1 MEARLLCLE
10 KTGEAG
16 PVLQWWKVTNGEGVA
31 IPCPIVP
38 ADPAESTLITLGNE
52 YNSVIKFMTGV
63 LEQDSFLGH
72 DGWSRW

>member
-10 KTGEAG
+10 KGGEAG
-16 PVLQWWKVTNGEGVA
+16 HVLQWWKVTNGEGVA

-38 ADPAESTLITLGNE
+38 AESTLITLGNE
-52 YNSVIKFMTGV
+52 YNSVIKLMTAV
-63 LEQDSFLGH
+63 LKQGSFLGH